1 METTKLD
8 IQLRPKY
15 AAKRMGVC
23 LSTFWKLASNDPDF
37 PPLMRLG
44 KRCTSVNAAALDD
57 YIVNKTKS
65 CDGIRGYVESLGG

>member
-44 KRCTSVNAAALDD
+44 KRCTSVSASALDA
-57 YIVNKTKS
+57 YIAKRT
-65 CDGIRGYVESLGG
+65 GTFAQAA

>member
-1 METTKLD
+1 METKKLD

-37 PPLMRLG
+37 PPLLRLG
-44 KRCTSVNAAALDD
+44 KRCTSVSATALDA
-57 YIVNKTKS
+57 YIAKRT
-65 CDGIRGYVESLGG
+65 GTLAEAA